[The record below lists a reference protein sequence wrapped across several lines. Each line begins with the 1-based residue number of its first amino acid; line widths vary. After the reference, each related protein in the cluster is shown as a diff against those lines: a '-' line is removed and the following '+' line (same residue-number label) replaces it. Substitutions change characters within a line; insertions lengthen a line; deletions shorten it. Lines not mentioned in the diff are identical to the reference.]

1 MPLTVGSRLGP
12 YSVTAKIREGGMGEP
27 ANKHMFSRT
36 GSSRRNDR
44 FWGAKVNPSLHR
56 CVAHLGHGERH
67 RGPDCESS
75 RPQHSMMNRSQVV
88 PPHSKQILNDAV
100 HVEETLRVVA

>member
-44 FWGAKVNPSLHR
+44 FWGAKVNLWLANS
-56 CVAHLGHGERH
+56 
-67 RGPDCESS
+67 
-75 RPQHSMMNRSQVV
+75 
-88 PPHSKQILNDAV
+88 
-100 HVEETLRVVA
+100 